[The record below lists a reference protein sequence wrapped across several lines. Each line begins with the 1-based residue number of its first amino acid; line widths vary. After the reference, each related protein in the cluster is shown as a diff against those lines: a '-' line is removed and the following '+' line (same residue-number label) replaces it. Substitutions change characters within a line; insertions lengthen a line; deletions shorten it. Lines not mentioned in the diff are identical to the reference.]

1 MTKTIRTS
9 AIALTIAS
17 LASIPMFASAN
28 QAELEACFEAF
39 SAEHLPEGPSIGF
52 EAPKRAQ
59 PPLSALTHRKRATLI
74 DLTATDTSTGDVIA
88 VATCRVAPNGTVT
101 ITPARRADLLAAN

>member
-17 LASIPMFASAN
+17 LAGVPVLASAN
-28 QAELEACFEAF
+28 NEAELKACFEAF

-52 EAPKRAQ
+52 EAPRRGQ
-59 PPLSALTHRKRATLI
+59 PLSALSHRKRTTLI
-74 DLTATDTSTGDVIA
+74 DLTATDTGTGDVIA
-88 VATCRVAPNGTVT
+88 VATCRITPRGTVE